1 MYLTTFQLTLDLKK
15 FHCYLPST
23 SPLLSNNELFFSHL
37 NFILQRGAV
46 VVVVVV
52 VVVVE
57 VEVFVVVCVTEVEVE
72 FFCGVCVTVV
82 EVADVAV
89 EISLAIRT
97 VKAGVVSVIVVVD
110 ATKLAL
116 FDAVKVLV
124 TSGVALVEALNT

>member
-37 NFILQRGAV
+37 NFILQRGA
-46 VVVVVV
+46 
-52 VVVVE
+52 VVVE